1 MASPTTPTHGKLAAV
16 YLRRENGFK
25 GAGLNDLT
33 WGSGYAGAASAYF
46 EVVIDGV
53 GTGTAGVDTFKW
65 RQDGGAWTEE
75 VDITGAAQALADS
88 QTVTFGATT
97 GHTAD
102 DQWTI
107 GHLVD
112 EATTESGSDAQITDS
127 DHRILNPNSAP
138 TWTDDGG
145 ESVLITDF
153 TRGKATF
160 SAAVGNVVVDGN
172 NAWIVRSGLQQVGY
186 LIGWSL
192 SIQLDVADA
201 NRCGQHWKEGL
212 PGQAGGSGSCQAHFI
227 GTQAFFELLEA
238 AAGGSPKYAF
248 LELFNY
254 DPDQDQSGDRML
266 AWAVIGGIN
275 INAPIGAVVQ
285 NGLDFQV
292 LGIPS
297 FVANS

>member
-25 GAGLNDLT
+25 GAGLNDLS
-33 WGSGYAGAASAYF
+33 WGSAYAGAASAYF

-53 GTGTAGVDTFKW
+53 GTGTGGVDTFKW

-75 VDITGAAQALADS
+75 VDITGAAQALADGQS
-88 QTVTFGATT
+88 ITFAATT
-97 GHTAD
+97 GHTAA

-107 GHLVD
+107 GNLVD
-112 EATTESGSDAQITDS
+112 EPTTESGSDAQITDA
-127 DHRILNPNSAP
+127 DHRILNPNSPP
-138 TWTDDGG
+138 TFTDDGG

-160 SAAVGNVVVDGN
+160 SAAVGTVTVDGN
-172 NAWIVRSGLQQVGY
+172 NGWILRAGLEQVGY

-192 SIQLDVADA
+192 SVQVDMADA
-201 NRCGQHWKEGL
+201 NRAGQQWKEAL
-212 PGQAGGSGSCQAHFI
+212 PGQGGGSGSCDAFFI
-227 GTQAFFELLEA
+227 GTKAFFELLEA

-254 DPDQDQSGDRML
+254 DPDQDQSGDRLL
-266 AWAVIGGIN
+266 AWAVVSGIN
-275 INAPIGAVVQ
+275 VNAPLGEVVRDR
-285 NGLDFQV
+285 LDFQV
-292 LGIPS
+292 IGIPS
-297 FVANS
+297 FAANS